1 MRWTTYTFVRAVVM
15 TASTM
20 TRTPAG
26 VLVIFWVY
34 TRPRY
39 AKFNTKKL
47 QLLQPSKLK
56 MWWKMK
62 QNLPISSSFKKDLP
76 HLKCFIK
83 IFPQK
88 ILPWK
93 NESISCTN
101 LLFLKK
107 WIFSCFMSNLKE
119 KKLETKKNCR
129 VAKNRVKKT
138 TRRCTTIL
146 NEKKKIGHQL
156 TKKTVLYIKWKN
168 KFS

>member
-1 MRWTTYTFVRAVVM
+1 MNYIHFRTCCCNDRKYDDPYARGRASNILSVH
-15 TASTM
+15 
-20 TRTPAG
+20 
-26 VLVIFWVY
+26 

-119 KKLETKKNCR
+119 KKLETKQKKLSK
-129 VAKNRVKKT
+129 VAKIISCYKK
-138 TRRCTTIL
+138 RHDVYDDFERKEEKSVISSQKKLFCT
-146 NEKKKIGHQL
+146 
-156 TKKTVLYIKWKN
+156 
-168 KFS
+168 

>member
-119 KKLETKKNCR
+119 KKLETKQKNCR
-129 VAKNRVKKT
+129 KWPRLYRVIKT
-138 TRRCTTIL
+138 TRCVRRFWT
-146 NEKKKIGHQL
+146 KRRKIGHQL
-156 TKKTVLYIKWKN
+156 TKKKLFCT
-168 KFS
+168 

>member
-1 MRWTTYTFVRAVVM
+1 MRARKCDDPHACRRA
-15 TASTM
+15 SKC
-20 TRTPAG
+20 
-26 VLVIFWVY
+26 

-47 QLLQPSKLK
+47 LLQPSKLK

-62 QNLPISSSFKKDLP
+62 QNLPISSSFKRFVPKKMF
-76 HLKCFIK
+76 HK

-119 KKLETKKNCR
+119 KKLETKQKNCR
-129 VAKNRVKKT
+129 KWPRLSCYKNDT
-138 TRRCTTIL
+138 MCTTIL
-146 NEKKKIGHQL
+146 NEKKKNRSSAHK
-156 TKKTVLYIKWKN
+156 KKTVLYINWKKIN
-168 KFS
+168 FLKNRL

>member
-62 QNLPISSSFKKDLP
+62 QNLPISSSFKRFVPKKMF
-76 HLKCFIK
+76 HK

-107 WIFSCFMSNLKE
+107 WIFSCFMSNSKE
-119 KKLETKKNCR
+119 KKLETKQKKLSK
-129 VAKNRVKKT
+129 VAKIISCYKNDT
-138 TRRCTTIL
+138 MCTTIL
-146 NEKKKIGHQL
+146 NEKKKNRSSAH
-156 TKKTVLYIKWKN
+156 KKKLFCT
-168 KFS
+168 